1 MIKTDMRNKKKT
13 HLGENLRH
21 IREGFGLK
29 QDALASKIGKGWSQ
43 KKISLL
49 EKEEHIDDET
59 LKELADAL
67 EIEVDNIKD
76 YEHQRVLNYIQ
87 HNHGGAN
94 AANGH
99 INQHVETNSPVYEPI
114 HKVVEAYEKNKL
126 LYEELLKTEREKI
139 ALMEKLLES
148 YKK

>member
-1 MIKTDMRNKKKT
+1 MRNKKKI
-13 HLGENLRH
+13 HHGENLRH
-21 IREGFGLK
+21 IRESFGLK

-76 YEHQRVLNYIQ
+76 YDHEKVKQYIQ
-87 HNHGGAN
+87 NNYNTNGFAGQDTTIETFNNH
-94 AANGH
+94 
-99 INQHVETNSPVYEPI
+99 IPEKYEELI
-114 HKVVEAYEKNKL
+114 SQYNENKK
-126 LYEELLKTEREKI
+126 LYEDLLKTEREKI
-139 ALMEKLLES
+139 TLMEKLLES